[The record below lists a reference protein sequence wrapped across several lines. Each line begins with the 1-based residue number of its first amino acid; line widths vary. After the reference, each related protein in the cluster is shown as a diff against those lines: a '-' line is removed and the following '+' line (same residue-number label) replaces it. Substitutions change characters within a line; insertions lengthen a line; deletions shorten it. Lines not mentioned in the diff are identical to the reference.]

1 MTEIQELIKHWVK
14 EMDYLDSHM
23 KYLIYEKCVNED
35 DVEYTTTLRDMAM
48 VESTIKI
55 LKKVNGLLNN
65 DEDC

>member
-14 EMDYLDSHM
+14 EMDYLDTHM
-23 KYLIYEKCVNED
+23 KYLIYEKCVKED
-35 DVEYTTTLRDMAM
+35 DVEYTTTLKDMAM